1 MKSVMRFHILWRSPT
16 EKAPRPAREEPESL
30 YPEQI
35 AGILK
40 WHDAGVEA
48 VDFCRIS
55 DATFLNWKLKDD
67 GLP

>member
-1 MKSVMRFHILWRSPT
+1 MRF
-16 EKAPRPAREEPESL
+16 PAREKPESL
-30 YPEQI
+30 YPDEQI
-35 AGILK
+35 AGIQK

-55 DATFLNWKLKDD
+55 DATFPNWKLKDD